1 MNKLL
6 DDENKEDKTFWNQEA
21 LKEEENDENY
31 EEGEVV
37 DVFDG
42 DFDDEP
48 EPDEEVENEADD
60 RMQTKKILIFPGKQL
75 PKKPTKKKVLSNLGK
90 APQDDET
97 AEQSTLPEHHDAPD
111 DVEVERIVRKS
122 TRTSVTVRQAERD
135 AIHAALQATMKG
147 K

>member
-60 RMQTKKILIFPGKQL
+60 RMRTKKILIFPGKQL
-75 PKKPTKKKVLSNLGK
+75 PKKKTKKKVLSNLGK
-90 APQDDET
+90 AP
-97 AEQSTLPEHHDAPD
+97 
-111 DVEVERIVRKS
+111 
-122 TRTSVTVRQAERD
+122 
-135 AIHAALQATMKG
+135 
-147 K
+147 